1 MGGHALTIRHINL
14 STVIVTVAVRSVTG
28 GALIPIVVVG
38 IIIISITVI
47 VRGQGS
53 VALWLLL
60 LLLHLIPV
68 IIHTV
73 IVYRVSVAEIK
84 LWAFLGIVVLSS
96 VRVKDQHIPTVVS
109 GGRGSLVLLVVA
121 ALITHG
127 TIPVASCEDTSN
139 ANLVLSIWTL
149 ISVQDLIVKP
159 KITSSRA
166 IREDH
171 LPVVVILQWQ
181 WLRDVQN
188 DSIAVL
194 EGFWELQRIVRD
206 LVG

>member
-14 STVIVTVAVRSVTG
+14 STVIVTVAVRGVTG
-28 GALIPIVVVG
+28 GALIPIVVVVG
-38 IIIISITVI
+38 IVIISITVI
-47 VRGQGS
+47 VRGQWS
-53 VALWLLL
+53 VALWL

-73 IVYRVSVAEIK
+73 IVQRVSVAEIK
-84 LWAFLGIVVLSS
+84 LWALLWIVVLSP
-96 VRVKDQHIPTVVS
+96 VRVKDQHISTVVS
-109 GGRGSLVLLVVA
+109 GGRGSLVLLIVA
-121 ALITHG
+121 SLITHG

-139 ANLVLSIWTL
+139 ANLVLSIRTL
-149 ISVQDLIVKP
+149 IGVQDLIVKA

-181 WLRDVQN
+181 WLWDVQN

-194 EGFWELQRIVRD
+194 EGFGELQRIVRD